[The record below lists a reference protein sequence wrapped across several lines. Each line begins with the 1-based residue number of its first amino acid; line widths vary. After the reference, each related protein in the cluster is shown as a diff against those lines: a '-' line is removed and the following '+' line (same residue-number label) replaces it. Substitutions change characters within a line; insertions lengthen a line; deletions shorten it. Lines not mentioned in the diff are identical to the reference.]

1 MLSAAHLGAMK
12 RRFAED
18 LESVFE
24 RPGGR
29 ENAAGGGDPEF
40 GQEGEKAW
48 SRATGY
54 SDQDLESRF
63 GSQQNTSNQGVGEQL
78 MDEATIKRLLAEER
92 RKALDPSAAFLSPEA
107 SQKSTGSR
115 TSRQRSESP
124 PLPAAEWLTQGANV
138 QPPATTAAA
147 VELPVAPPSPP
158 PQEPPPK
165 KKKSRWGQP
174 ASMAAAESGAAAEA
188 AAAEAAA
195 AAAATAAAA
204 AAAESS
210 ARASAGAAASLCSG
224 DLVRLQGLQN
234 AAHLNGEKA
243 RLVQLDHTT
252 GRWEVR
258 LLKNMES
265 KAIKPENLEPQ
276 DSDDEE
282 ALQQTPPAPAAADS
296 WIPPRSPTPERIAP
310 VSPPRAVEE
319 PPVAP
324 PSPPQ
329 QAPAPVYGTGRSAS
343 GVAGLSSGSLAGGP
357 SVAQRFAALPLA
369 AKPRGPPRQMGTV
382 RWYNGRRKLGV
393 VIPDSGG
400 PDLFI
405 PAQGAV
411 NGSQVPPQPGG
422 LFHGTRVSFQPVALK
437 NSEKKETV
445 CMDVRPLSGQVGLSA
460 GVETFIGAKEKNDDR
475 IAATDLRELGFFAGI
490 FDGHLGSNCAEFVS
504 KQVPKNVLEA
514 YRARVKREGGSV
526 AKLTPEQEARVIA
539 KAIVEAFEEADKAY
553 LVTARKKDLSD
564 GSTGLVTLLCHG
576 FQVPQPAA
584 TAASLWP
591 PDRNAQKQICTAAR
605 APGGVAKLFVAWCGD
620 SRAVLLRGRQGL
632 RLSED
637 HRPNN
642 TNERQRVRA
651 AGGTVTKDARGIW
664 RVGPREE
671 NRFARELDKRKK
683 KEATSKW
690 YLSTSR
696 SFGDLALKVPDAIV
710 TATPEVKVVDL
721 VPEDWAVVLGSDGI
735 FDVLS
740 DQQVANVLYKAMAVD
755 GKDPVAA
762 AKELVQAAF
771 RAGSR
776 DNLTAVTMRLG
787 WSPAPS
793 SDDPIL
799 VGEAAT
805 EQKKDDGLDMFG

>member
-1 MLSAAHLGAMK
+1 
-12 RRFAED
+12 
-18 LESVFE
+18 
-24 RPGGR
+24 
-29 ENAAGGGDPEF
+29 
-40 GQEGEKAW
+40 
-48 SRATGY
+48 
-54 SDQDLESRF
+54 
-63 GSQQNTSNQGVGEQL
+63 
-78 MDEATIKRLLAEER
+78 
-92 RKALDPSAAFLSPEA
+92 
-107 SQKSTGSR
+107 
-115 TSRQRSESP
+115 
-124 PLPAAEWLTQGANV
+124 
-138 QPPATTAAA
+138 
-147 VELPVAPPSPP
+147 
-158 PQEPPPK
+158 
-165 KKKSRWGQP
+165 
-174 ASMAAAESGAAAEA
+174 
-188 AAAEAAA
+188 
-195 AAAATAAAA
+195 
-204 AAAESS
+204 
-210 ARASAGAAASLCSG
+210 
-224 DLVRLQGLQN
+224 
-234 AAHLNGEKA
+234 
-243 RLVQLDHTT
+243 
-252 GRWEVR
+252 

-282 ALQQTPPAPAAADS
+282 EVQQTPPAPAAADS
-296 WIPPRSPTPERIAP
+296 WVPPRSPTPERVAP

-422 LFHGTRVSFQPVALK
+422 LFHGTRVSYQPVALK

-475 IAATDLRELGFFAGI
+475 IAATDLHELGFFAGI
-490 FDGHLGSNCAEFVS
+490 FDGHLGSTCAEYVS
-504 KQVPKNVLEA
+504 KQVPTNVLQA
-514 YRARVKREGGSV
+514 YRARVKREGGGSV
-526 AKLTPEQEARVIA
+526 AKLTPEQEARIIA

-564 GSTGLVTLLCHG
+564 GSTGLATLLVHG

-591 PDRNAQKQICTAAR
+591 PDRNAQKQACTVAR

-671 NRFARELDKRKK
+671 NRYARELDKKKK
-683 KEATSKW
+683 KEVGGKW

-696 SFGDLALKVPDAIV
+696 SFGDLALKVPDPIV

-740 DQQVANVLYKAMAVD
+740 DQEVADVLYKAMAVN
-755 GKDPVAA
+755 GKDPVGA

-799 VGEAAT
+799 VGGAAAV
-805 EQKKDDGLDMFG
+805 EQKKDEFDMFG